1 MPVYTATVT
10 AAVGVVGANILDAE
24 RWARSP
30 ANRVL
35 RAAGFTGS
43 AVIGDAEVD
52 YFIDEVRVGSGFNTA
67 LLVPQIDRD
76 LVGMGD
82 LMVPAGA
89 ELQAVVI
96 DALATSPGFIIMS
109 LEDLPG

>member
-10 AAVGVVGANILDAE
+10 AAVAVVGANVLDAE

-35 RAAGFTGS
+35 RAGAYTGS
-43 AVIGDAEVD
+43 AVIGDTEVD
-52 YFIDEVRVGSGFNTA
+52 FFIDEVRVGSSFNTA
-67 LLVPQIDRD
+67 LLVPQVDRD
-76 LVGMGD
+76 MVSMGD

-96 DALATSPGFIIMS
+96 DAAATSPVFVAFS
-109 LEDLPG
+109 LEDI